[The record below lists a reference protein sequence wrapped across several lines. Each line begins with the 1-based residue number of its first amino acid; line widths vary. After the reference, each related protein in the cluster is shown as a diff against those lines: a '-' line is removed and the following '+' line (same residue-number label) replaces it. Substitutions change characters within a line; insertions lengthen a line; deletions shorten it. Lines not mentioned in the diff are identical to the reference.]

1 MANKVKKEVSAP
13 EEDIAKI
20 EDKIRD
26 LISWVKI
33 KNSEELEEGEGKNPF
48 RQQQVNALIRVGAE
62 QRDVAKALR
71 TLAFDVENMKSQET
85 T

>member
-1 MANKVKKEVSAP
+1 MKFIRVSDQP
-13 EEDIAKI
+13 SSSINHKLRRI
-20 EDKIRD
+20 HI
-26 LISWVKI
+26 VM
-33 KNSEELEEGEGKNPF
+33 EEGEGKNPF

-71 TLAFDVENMKSQET
+71 TLVFDVENMKSQET